1 MLYIRKDVSLILA
14 LVLIVS
20 TYFAVKPLFDEKY
33 DPMLTVTKEKVAYKP
48 VDFYCLAKNIYHEA
62 GYESDLGK
70 YAVAQVTINRLQD
83 ERWPKTICEVVME
96 PYQFSWTNNPN
107 ARWFKPNNQAWVRSK
122 EIAYEVL
129 EKGVRIRTLENA
141 YFFHADYVKPVWRS
155 NRDRIAQ
162 IDRHI
167 FYAAAR

>member
-1 MLYIRKDVSLILA
+1 MIYIRKDVALGLA
-14 LVLIVS
+14 LLTFLLLVFLL
-20 TYFAVKPLFDEKY
+20 KPLFDDDY
-33 DPMLTVTKEKVAYKP
+33 DPMLMVTKEKVAYKP

-96 PYQFSWTNNPN
+96 PFQFSWTINANN
-107 ARWFKPNNQAWVRSK
+107 RWYTPKGDAWIRSK
-122 EIAYEVL
+122 QIAYEVL
-129 EKGVRIRTLENA
+129 EKGVRIKTLENA

-155 NRDRIAQ
+155 GRDRIAQ

-167 FYAAAR
+167 FYTATR